1 MPIILNLVFNRMKFL
16 SPSLFVKFSSTVF
29 LVLFSLSACGGPEPD
44 ADGQGANGQAVV
56 DGQAVVEGL
65 QRTNSTPGSTN
76 RVVSVETVIVETF
89 TFTDRIRTTG
99 AVEANDD
106 AVISSET
113 SGRVLSIR
121 DLGDMVGKGQALAQL
136 DDRLVKAQYEAAVAG
151 YELAASTLERLEA
164 LYADSIVS
172 TQDIQGARAQYNQAT
187 AQRNLAEKQLQDVK
201 IAAPFR
207 GRVEERL
214 VRRGELI
221 NPGMPV
227 VRLVNTDQLR
237 IKAGISEMYASDL
250 RKGTAVQ
257 VELPM
262 SGLEALD
269 AEVSF
274 VGQVIDPETRTF
286 TIEVELE
293 NRDGKIKPDMI
304 AGLSVERTTISDA
317 IVIPRNA
324 ILRNERGTSVYVA
337 EMVQGV
343 KVASLV
349 PVQTG
354 LTSGSLVQITDGLSV
369 GDEVVVTGTRILS
382 LGDELKILQSE
393 SSRERAERQP

>member
-1 MPIILNLVFNRMKFL
+1 M
-16 SPSLFVKFSSTVF
+16 
-29 LVLFSLSACGGPEPD
+29 
-44 ADGQGANGQAVV
+44 
-56 DGQAVVEGL
+56 
-65 QRTNSTPGSTN
+65 
-76 RVVSVETVIVETF
+76 
-89 TFTDRIRTTG
+89 
-99 AVEANDD
+99 
-106 AVISSET
+106 
-113 SGRVLSIR
+113 
-121 DLGDMVGKGQALAQL
+121 
-136 DDRLVKAQYEAAVAG
+136 
-151 YELAASTLERLEA
+151 
-164 LYADSIVS
+164 
-172 TQDIQGARAQYNQAT
+172 
-187 AQRNLAEKQLQDVK
+187 
-201 IAAPFR
+201 
-207 GRVEERL
+207 

-262 SGLEALD
+262 SGLEALE

-274 VGQVIDPETRTF
+274 VGQVIDPDTRTF

-293 NRDGKIKPDMI
+293 NRDGMIKPDMI
-304 AGLSVERTTISDA
+304 AGLSVERTTIPDA

-354 LTSGSLVQITDGLSV
+354 RTSGSLVQITDGLSV